1 MKFTPKS
8 KHKKKKKHQ
17 QNNYKK
23 QNNTNIPVQKV
34 SIPKI
39 NQNQEKNKTELSL

>member
-1 MKFTPKS
+1 MIVVALGRIYIMKFSPKS

-23 QNNTNIPVQKV
+23 QDNTNIP
-34 SIPKI
+34 PK
-39 NQNQEKNKTELSL
+39 KTPKRPK

>member
-1 MKFTPKS
+1 MEFLPKS

-23 QNNTNIPVQKV
+23 QHNTNI
-34 SIPKI
+34 ST
-39 NQNQEKNKTELSL
+39 KTSL